1 MKKFLSLLMVL
12 GFAFS
17 ANANLSSEGLPDS
30 LKTTMK
36 AMGTRMK
43 AVAAQM
49 NNPAQNENS
58 ALVLEEV
65 STLALHA
72 KTFIPAV
79 IEEMADEQ
87 KANATIEYNQQL
99 DNVANL
105 ALQASAAFRANDNAT
120 AVAIMS
126 QLNQAKR
133 DGHDQFDP

>member
-1 MKKFLSLLMVL
+1 MVL